1 MDDLFFA
8 VIRRYAGIWLNQR
21 NWEKAGYVASLVSI
35 RLVLGSKKRIG
46 SYPILFSVVAGTGL
60 EPVSAAA
67 DMSPP
72 GEC

>member
-1 MDDLFFA
+1 VAMSPPQIFF
-8 VIRRYAGIWLNQR
+8 GGR
-21 NWEKAGYVASLVSI
+21 NFIVSLDCI
-35 RLVLGSKKRIG
+35 CLQKKRIG